1 MSRRRIWRFVFTED
15 QKKLVSDLP
24 TCRELIRSVHATAL
38 PKTYPL
44 RARYPILQLNKLT
57 ARFRIT
63 GVIRN
68 LIVCAI
74 AGGLT
79 IPLVLGQ
86 PAAVGGVRRID
97 PALDNLISP
106 AARVEKVAGNFAF
119 TEGPLWVRRDGSL
132 LFSDLPNNAIMQWTQ
147 DGNVSVFRKP
157 VFPGPFPQGA
167 LIGSNGLTL
176 DPEGLLIAAEHG
188 NRRVTRTALVRNRE
202 PVYDGPVTV
211 LADRYEG
218 KRLNSPNDVIS
229 KRNGDIYFT
238 DPTGLYR
245 NYPQGAANPPKQEL
259 DFSGLYRIA
268 SAGKLE
274 LLAKDIPF
282 PNGLAFS
289 PDEKKLYVS
298 NSFPEKKWMV
308 YDVKPD
314 GGLLSAVPMAT
325 LPAAPPSAA
334 PSEQESEA
342 GLHVITSPI
351 VGTFY
356 RAPNPESESFV
367 NVGDHIGKGKVLCII
382 EAMKLMN
389 EIESDID
396 GVVMKIYPQNGQP
409 VEYGE
414 KLFAVKV

>member
-1 MSRRRIWRFVFTED
+1 
-15 QKKLVSDLP
+15 
-24 TCRELIRSVHATAL
+24 
-38 PKTYPL
+38 
-44 RARYPILQLNKLT
+44 LNKLST
-57 ARFRIT
+57 RFRIT

-106 AARVEKVAGNFAF
+106 AARVEKVAGNFGF

-132 LFSDLPNNAIMQWTQ
+132 LFSDVPNNAIMQWTQ

-157 VFPGPFPQGA
+157 VFPGPFPEGA
-167 LIGSNGLTL
+167 QVGSNGLTL

-238 DPTGLYR
+238 DPPGLYR
-245 NYPQGAANPPKQEL
+245 GYPQGAANPPKQEL
-259 DFSGLYRIA
+259 DFNGVYRITA
-268 SAGKLE
+268 AGKLE
-274 LLAKDIPF
+274 LLASDLTF

-314 GGLLSAVPMAT
+314 GGVA
-325 LPAAPPSAA
+325 
-334 PSEQESEA
+334 
-342 GLHVITSPI
+342 
-351 VGTFY
+351 
-356 RAPNPESESFV
+356 N
-367 NVGDHIGKGKVLCII
+367 GKVFLDMTK
-382 EAMKLMN
+382 EPGAGVP
-389 EIESDID
+389 D
-396 GVVMKIYPQNGQP
+396 GMKIDEEGNIYATGPGGILVISPQGKHLGTIQLPEVPSNCAFGDADGQT
-409 VEYGE
+409 
-414 KLFAVKV
+414 LFITARTSVYRIRLKVPGRLP